1 MCVFTAAIL
10 NSAVAVKCLQDIIML
25 LNLSNQDQRSFI
37 RNTFVTINLLQ
48 IMMTALKVSSFHDF
62 DFDVLSDE
70 KALSLGKPSLVNS
83 AVFLTLFKRG
93 GGGIKPMLQIFYY
106 FKGLFG
112 NIELT

>member
-1 MCVFTAAIL
+1 
-10 NSAVAVKCLQDIIML
+10 
-25 LNLSNQDQRSFI
+25 
-37 RNTFVTINLLQ
+37 
-48 IMMTALKVSSFHDF
+48 MMTALKVSSFHDF

-83 AVFLTLFKRG
+83 AVFFNIVQKG

-112 NIELT
+112 NIELTWKTEKMSQMEGKIV